1 MWIDLLAFYLCTSV
15 FREVH
20 MFDINIDVRFRTIR
34 PYLRWK
40 WTLTLPTACHGT
52 SGIPR
57 GDEQDARHPPHP
69 PTPCAFPPG
78 NVHPPPPLS
87 SLKGWLWEKMRQWAT
102 CDLIIFF
109 LPRFILYKKTVT
121 NFSKIWVWD
130 PRSRI
135 QARKKPIP
143 DPGSKGQKGTGSR
156 VRIRNTV

>member
-1 MWIDLLAFYLCTSV
+1 MWIDLLAFYLCTSDNSICLILILTSV
-15 FREVH
+15 SGRYGHIWGE
-20 MFDINIDVRFRTIR
+20 NE
-34 PYLRWK
+34 RWRSQRRVME
-40 WTLTLPTACHGT
+40 PVAYPGGMNRMHA
-52 SGIPR
+52 I
-57 GDEQDARHPPHP
+57 P
-69 PTPCAFPPG
+69 PTPPPPVHSPPG
-78 NVHPPPPLS
+78 NVHPPPLS